1 MCTPTLALLVL
12 GGTSDDFPVKSVN
25 ISVAPQACSAQPRVP
40 QAPEATE
47 PKATPEATPKETPKA
62 TEPDAAAPEEEAE
75 GGKKTTKAKSKS
87 KKKAKPVEV
96 EVEVQVGS

>member
-1 MCTPTLALLVL
+1 MHTPLQGGAFSGSQNILVDARY
-12 GGTSDDFPVKSVN
+12 T
-25 ISVAPQACSAQPRVP
+25 IEAVP